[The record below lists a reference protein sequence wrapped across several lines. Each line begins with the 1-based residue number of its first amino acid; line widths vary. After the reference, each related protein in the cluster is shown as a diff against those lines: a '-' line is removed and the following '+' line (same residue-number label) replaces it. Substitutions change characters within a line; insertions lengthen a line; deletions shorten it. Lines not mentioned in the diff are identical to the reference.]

1 MIFTIENVNEKGEY
15 ISKIILTS
23 FRMLQF
29 YFQRVIK
36 GITPDIKSA
45 RVKAPPKKMKQ
56 NLSGKL
62 NL

>member
-1 MIFTIENVNEKGEY
+1 MKMIVIYKPT
-15 ISKIILTS
+15 
-23 FRMLQF
+23 F

-56 NLSGKL
+56 NLSGTSYQKWIRELVKL
-62 NL
+62 YVI

>member
-1 MIFTIENVNEKGEY
+1 MKMIVIYKPT
-15 ISKIILTS
+15 
-23 FRMLQF
+23 F

-56 NLSGKL
+56 NLSGTSH
-62 NL
+62 